1 MRRGAVAAALVG
13 AALVLSG
20 CQYLLGPLVGGPIYP
35 VDPGDFGS
43 FDPGEFGSF
52 DPNEPGFSIPPP
64 AATYRTG
71 SATVTIGDSVKT
83 LDRLAAPGSLMTDY
97 GGNAI
102 FTDGAGNYL
111 QVYGAKPGASTVETE
126 PPFLTIERIAD
137 GRHLTAFDPAGCKV
151 TITTADTT
159 SFAGSASCKGLRW
172 SDALA
177 PYDASG
183 RPSYVEGEPA
193 FDVEVEFSA
202 KP

>member
-1 MRRGAVAAALVG
+1 MRGGAIAAVLVA

-64 AATYRTG
+64 AATYKTG
-71 SATVTIGDSVKT
+71 SATVTIGDSVMT

-97 GGNAI
+97 GGNAV

-111 QVYGAKPGASTVETE
+111 QVYGAQGGASAFPLE
-126 PPFLTIERIAD
+126 PAFLTIERIAD
-137 GRHLTAFDPAGCKV
+137 GRHLTASDPAGCKV
-151 TITTADTT
+151 TIATADATG
-159 SFAGSASCKGLRW
+159 FAGSASCKALRW

-177 PYDASG
+177 PFDPIG

-193 FDVEVEFSA
+193 FDAEVEFSA

>member
-1 MRRGAVAAALVG
+1 MRGGAVAAALVG

-64 AATYRTG
+64 AATYQTG
-71 SATVTIGDSVKT
+71 SATITIGDSVTT

-111 QVYGAKPGASTVETE
+111 QVYGAKPGASTVEVE

-137 GRHLTAFDPAGCKV
+137 GRHMTAFDPAGCKV
-151 TITTADTT
+151 TIATADTT
-159 SFAGSASCKGLRW
+159 GFAGSGSCKGLRW

-177 PYDASG
+177 PYNATGSPIYITDL
-183 RPSYVEGEPA
+183 PA
-193 FDVEVEFSA
+193 FDAEVAFSA